1 MIKKSD
7 DNLKFRRSFISSM
20 KLSTLAFYLLPMLMF
35 ATYKASAQSSD
46 VYTESFYPEK
56 WEWQPETYKAEG
68 SSSIN
73 FYSLDNGDVLV
84 SFVWSEESGGT
95 TENHH
100 EYFTFFGG
108 QKFTSLEAAFITL
121 EGHYSD
127 EIRSRRRADSSSYAT
142 LLPNG
147 KRVDI
152 YSSSNPCARRLFS
165 NIAVY
170 DRANAEYKTHKTALL
185 FFPDTP
191 FIYPKADC
199 GIRFT
204 TEITKDVVMINATD
218 VVPLRDNTFL
228 IADEELGVIF
238 RFDENLDSRSNLIG
252 NRLFA
257 INYRDLYESRFEFSD
272 RMIANNSESVGSDSR
287 SLMLDELKQRASRS
301 GWWLEWI
308 N

>member
-7 DNLKFRRSFISSM
+7 CNLKSRRSFISSM
-20 KLSTLAFYLLPMLMF
+20 KLSTLTLYLLPMLMF

-56 WEWQPETYKAEG
+56 WQWQPESYKAEG

-84 SFVWSEESGGT
+84 SFVWSEESGGA

-108 QKFTSLEAAFITL
+108 QKFTSLEDAFITL

-127 EIRSRRRADSSSYAT
+127 EIRSRRRADSSKYAT

-147 KRVDI
+147 KRVDL
-152 YSSSNPCARRLFS
+152 YSSSNPCGRRLFS
-165 NIAVY
+165 NIAIY

-199 GIRFT
+199 GVVFT
-204 TEITKDVVMINATD
+204 PEITKDVVMINATD

-228 IADEELGVIF
+228 IVDEELGVIF

-257 INYRDLYESRFEFSD
+257 INYRDLYESRLEYPNEK
-272 RMIANNSESVGSDSR
+272 IIGNSRGTGWNYSQ
-287 SLMLDELKQRASRS
+287 MLDELKQRASRS

>member
-1 MIKKSD
+1 MVKKSD
-7 DNLKFRRSFISSM
+7 FNLKFWRALVSLT
-20 KLSTLAFYLLPMLMF
+20 KLSILSFYLLPILMF
-35 ATYKASAQSSD
+35 ATDKVSAQSSD
-46 VYTESFYPEK
+46 TYTQDFYSDKSEWLAESHK
-56 WEWQPETYKAEG
+56 VEG

-84 SFVWSEESGGT
+84 SFVWSEDVGDEAESQ
-95 TENHH
+95 H

-108 QKFTSLEAAFITL
+108 QKFTSLEEAFITL
-121 EGHYSD
+121 EGHYSN
-127 EIRSRRRADSSSYAT
+127 ELRSRRHAESIRYAP

-147 KRVDI
+147 KRIDL
-152 YSSSNPCARRLFS
+152 YLSRDPCARRLFS

-170 DRANAEYKTHKTALL
+170 DRANAEYTTHKTALL

-199 GIRFT
+199 GVRFA
-204 TEITKDVVMINATD
+204 TEIIKDVVMINATD
-218 VVPLRDNTFL
+218 VVPLHDNTFL
-228 IADEELGVIF
+228 IADDELGVIL
-238 RFDENLDSRSNLIG
+238 RFDENLDSHSNLIG

-287 SLMLDELKQRASRS
+287 SLMLDELKQRASHS